1 MKKTFPNHAMRWS
14 EVKRPIVCLAP
25 MDGVTNSAYRQ
36 IVRSLNREVFLFSE
50 FTSVDGL
57 VQNEFLRSRMDYN
70 PCEHPFFMQL
80 FGNSPEKFAEASRMV
95 EDRGIWGVDINMGC
109 PSKKIVHSQHGSA
122 LMKDTDTACRI
133 IESIRNACKLEVS
146 VKTRLGWT
154 DHKNLINF
162 AKSLE
167 SAGASMLTIHGR
179 TYNQAFK
186 GQAYWEPIYELK
198 KHLSIPLIGNGDV
211 RDYNDGIKRLGNLDG
226 FMIGRAAI
234 GNPWCFQDRRKYPLP
249 THFQRIEVALE
260 HFYLFR
266 SFKKEIVAV
275 KEFRKYLGSY
285 VNGFRNAKEWRNR
298 LMQCQDENS
307 FVRCMKE
314 IQLLEPPLALA
325 G

>member
-1 MKKTFPNHAMRWS
+1 MKKSLPNHAMRWS

-25 MDGVTNSAYRQ
+25 MDGVTNSTYRQ

-57 VQNEFLRSRMDYN
+57 VRNEFLRSRMDYN

-95 EDRGIWGVDINMGC
+95 EDRGILGVDINMGC

-133 IESIRNACKLEVS
+133 IESIRSACKLEVS
-146 VKTRLGWT
+146 VKTRLGWKN
-154 DHKNLINF
+154 HKNLINF

-186 GQAYWEPIYELK
+186 GNAYWEPIYELK

-211 RDYNDGIKRLGNLDG
+211 RDYNDGIDRIGNLDG

-234 GNPWCFQDRRKYPLP
+234 GNPWCFQDRRKYPFP
-249 THFQRIEVALE
+249 TQSQRIEVALE

-266 SFKKEIVAV
+266 SFKKEIVSV
-275 KEFRKYLGSY
+275 KEFRKYLGGY
-285 VNGFRNAKEWRNR
+285 VNGFRNAKEWRNK
-298 LMQCQDENS
+298 LMQCQDEKS

-314 IQLLEPPLALA
+314 IQQLEPPLALA

>member
-1 MKKTFPNHAMRWS
+1 
-14 EVKRPIVCLAP
+14 

-133 IESIRNACKLEVS
+133 IESIRSSCKLEVS

-186 GQAYWEPIYELK
+186 GPAYWEPISFIYEK
-198 KHLSIPLIGNGDV
+198 NLSQSCHAMVGSQASNCMSGANGRSDQFCIPANCKI
-211 RDYNDGIKRLGNLDG
+211 IKQGSLS
-226 FMIGRAAI
+226 
-234 GNPWCFQDRRKYPLP
+234 FQ
-249 THFQRIEVALE
+249 
-260 HFYLFR
+260 
-266 SFKKEIVAV
+266 
-275 KEFRKYLGSY
+275 
-285 VNGFRNAKEWRNR
+285 
-298 LMQCQDENS
+298 
-307 FVRCMKE
+307 
-314 IQLLEPPLALA
+314 
-325 G
+325 